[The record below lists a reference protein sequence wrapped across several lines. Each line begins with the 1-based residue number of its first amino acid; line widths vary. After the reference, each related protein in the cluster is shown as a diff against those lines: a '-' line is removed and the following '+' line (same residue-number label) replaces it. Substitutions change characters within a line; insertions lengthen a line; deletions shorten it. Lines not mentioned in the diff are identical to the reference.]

1 MVQVKFLNI
10 ITTYTDICKI
20 RGYTSIDW
28 QYRIRIQNAS
38 SKVKESCY
46 HFTIYVIVVLGED
59 CNTEIKEKKILFFF
73 PNNLFPVI
81 FYIFKQVQPLD
92 YRTPAVLRWISC
104 HIMTYVFVFPFLIFL
119 KIYRNYKYFC

>member
-10 ITTYTDICKI
+10 TTTYTDICKI

-73 PNNLFPVI
+73 SQQSFSCNILHIQASTAPQLPNTCCVEM
-81 FYIFKQVQPLD
+81 D
-92 YRTPAVLRWISC
+92 
-104 HIMTYVFVFPFLIFL
+104 
-119 KIYRNYKYFC
+119 